1 MRPCRG
7 RLMAPPRRDI
17 PWVKRSIGF
26 LPSDVEML
34 EAVRTRLNEP
44 DGSAAIR
51 RLIRDAFDGA
61 QATHLPAKP
70 VKPVSEPEKRPS
82 VKVGEAVQFGNDPP
96 IMVTRANRNSFK
108 PHPKPKKGKK

>member
-1 MRPCRG
+1 
-7 RLMAPPRRDI
+7 MAPPRRDI

-34 EAVRTRLNEP
+34 ETVRSRLGEP

-51 RLIRDAFDGA
+51 RLIRDAFAGA
-61 QATHLPAKP
+61 PATRLPAKP

-82 VKVGEAVQFGNDPP
+82 VAYGS
-96 IMVTRANRNSFK
+96 RL
-108 PHPKPKKGKK
+108 KKR

>member
-1 MRPCRG
+1 
-7 RLMAPPRRDI
+7 MAPPRRDI

-34 EAVRTRLNEP
+34 EAVRSRLNEP

-51 RLIRDAFDGA
+51 RLIRDAFNGA
-61 QATHLPAKP
+61 QATHLPDKP

-82 VKVGEAVQFGNDPP
+82 VALKSRPAFNPQ
-96 IMVTRANRNSFK
+96 
-108 PHPKPKKGKK
+108 PKKGKK

>member
-1 MRPCRG
+1 
-7 RLMAPPRRDI
+7 MAPPRLNT

-26 LPSDVEML
+26 LPADVEML

-51 RLIRDAFDGA
+51 RLIRDAFNGA

-70 VKPVSEPEKRPS
+70 AKPASEPEKPPS
-82 VKVGEAVQFGNDPP
+82 VTLKSRPAFNPQ
-96 IMVTRANRNSFK
+96 
-108 PHPKPKKGKK
+108 PKKGKK

>member
-1 MRPCRG
+1 MRPCRT

-26 LPSDVEML
+26 LPADVEML

-51 RLIRDAFDGA
+51 RLIREAFDGA

-70 VKPVSEPEKRPS
+70 VKPVSEARKHPFSTTFAKAVVAAVEKPASAPEKRP
-82 VKVGEAVQFGNDPP
+82 AVAYGS
-96 IMVTRANRNSFK
+96 RL
-108 PHPKPKKGKK
+108 KKR